1 MLIRELNTEQCIELL
16 KRTTLGHL
24 ACAHGEQPYVV
35 PIHFSFDADGKCLY
49 GFSAVGQKVTWMR
62 RNPRVCVEVSD
73 ISDKN
78 RWMTVLVFGRYEEI
92 QESTEYADT
101 RKRVWDLFQQRSE
114 WWLPAAAKLGAR
126 ESAAVVI
133 YQIHVDRLSGRS
145 ASRGPR
151 TPVG

>member
-1 MLIRELNTEQCIELL
+1 
-16 KRTTLGHL
+16 
-24 ACAHGEQPYVV
+24 V
-35 PIHFSFDADGKCLY
+35 PIHFSFDADRKCLY

-62 RNPRVCVEVSD
+62 ENPRVCVEVSD

-114 WWLPAAAKLGAR
+114 WWLPAAAKLGGR

-145 ASRGPR
+145 ASREP
-151 TPVG
+151 